1 MLWHSVLISGMVTG
15 PIPALPMRFF
25 EFTSSNGN
33 TAHVPVDQFLRIET
47 FDDYQAGNGVV
58 QILFRNADEENPF
71 IVTINTAIG
80 TQSSVASRIQG
91 ELSEGSNDSI
101 LIKPNMMPNVTGII
115 F

>member
-1 MLWHSVLISGMVTG
+1 MVTE
-15 PIPALPMRFF
+15 PTPALHMRFF

-47 FDDYQAGNGVV
+47 FADYQAGNGVV
-58 QILFRNADEENPF
+58 QVLFRNADEENPY
-71 IVTINTAIG
+71 IVTINTTIG
-80 TQSSVASRIQG
+80 TQTSVASRIQG
-91 ELSEGSNDSI
+91 ELSESSNDSI

>member
-1 MLWHSVLISGMVTG
+1 MFTE
-15 PIPALPMRFF
+15 PTPALHMRFF

-33 TAHVPVDQFLRIET
+33 TAHVPVNQFLRIET

-58 QILFRNADEENPF
+58 QVLFRNVDEENPY
-71 IVTINTAIG
+71 IVTINTTIG
-80 TQSSVASRIQG
+80 TQTSVASRIQG

-101 LIKPNMMPNVTGII
+101 LIRPNMMPNVTGII